1 MADTKMIKKVDHLSL
16 IELLYNT
23 ANKFYYSIPLYQR
36 DYSWKKENISEF
48 INDIFEAYNDK
59 ENNYFFGSIIT
70 VSEDENKEPFKYS
83 LIDGQQRLTTFIL
96 FIKIL
101 NDDFNENY
109 FSKINDFNSD
119 EQDKISEL
127 RIYIKNCLWVDKA
140 KKEFKIKSEKAD
152 DTSKLVDIILGSS
165 NKNDNNILNRNLE
178 YLKKFYE
185 ESKIEH
191 KNNFDLLE
199 FIEFT
204 LKNIEFVKVDT
215 NSRESA
221 LKIFSVLNT
230 RGLELTSTD
239 IIKAE
244 AMYYLPE
251 NRHKDFESKWK
262 SLEKKAYD
270 LNTSLEAL
278 FRYYTIMYDKNNIK
292 GTNNENI
299 KKLWQDKDKWD
310 AIKEFEKFTNC
321 YEYIL
326 NLEDAYIWCL
336 RHLLIMG
343 KNAYTWIP
351 AIITMKFKDYN
362 DAEIIEIAKF
372 LTKWHWLHL
381 INGYTIEKIKAFNFS
396 VIEAIYN
403 QENIKNILEIKPR
416 IILYEGQN
424 MEGLSKNA
432 CKYLRTCNFYQC
444 KWGKAF
450 LYFIHNKVL
459 LEKVLTASVEF
470 IPMKSIME
478 IEHIYPQNPKEDEWL
493 KCSENFKNVLGNLTI
508 LPSRDNK
515 KVGTDID
522 KKIEVYK
529 SKLFMYTPQLSE
541 NEHWTDEKIK
551 LRTEE
556 LIEDF
561 CNYIDIIYYKEN

>member
-1 MADTKMIKKVDHLSL
+1 MADIKMIKDVKHLSL
-16 IELLYNT
+16 IELLSNQT
-23 ANKFYYSIPLYQR
+23 GNEFYYSIPLYQR

-48 INDIFEAYNDK
+48 INDIFEAYNDNK
-59 ENNYFFGSIIT
+59 KSNYFFGSIIT
-70 VSEDENKEPFKYS
+70 VSEDKEPFKFS

-109 FSKINDFNSD
+109 FSKISNFSSD
-119 EQDKISEL
+119 EQDNISEL
-127 RIYIKNCLWVDKA
+127 RISIKNCLWVDKV
-140 KKEFKIKSEKAD
+140 KKELKIVSEKTD
-152 DTSKLVDIILGSS
+152 DTSKLIDVILD
-165 NKNDNNILNRNLE
+165 KPIDNDSILYKNLE
-178 YLKKFYE
+178 HLKNFYNDL
-185 ESKIEH
+185 KIEY
-191 KNNFDLLE
+191 KVNFDLLE
-199 FIEFT
+199 FINFT
-204 LKNIEFVKVDT
+204 LKNIEFVKVET

-221 LKIFSVLNT
+221 LKIFSILNT

-244 AMYYLPE
+244 AMYCLPE
-251 NRHKDFESKWK
+251 NQHKDFESKWK
-262 SLEKKAYD
+262 SLENRAYG
-270 LNTSLEAL
+270 LNTSLESL

-299 KKLWQDKDKWD
+299 KKLWKDKDKWE
-310 AIKEFEKFTNC
+310 AIKEFEKFTDC

-326 NLEDAYIWCL
+326 NLKDAYIWCL

-362 DAEIIEIAKF
+362 DSEIIEIAKF

-403 QENIKNILEIKPR
+403 KTNINDILKIKPR
-416 IILYEGQN
+416 IVLYELQN
-424 MEGLSKNA
+424 IEDLYKNT
-432 CKYLRTCNFYQC
+432 CKYLRTYNFYQC

-459 LEKVLTASVEF
+459 LEKLLPAEIEF
-470 IPMKSIME
+470 TPMKSLIE

-493 KCSENFKNVLGNLTI
+493 ECSENFKNVLGNLTL
-508 LPSRDNK
+508 LPSRENK
-515 KVGTDID
+515 IVGIDID
-522 KKIEVYK
+522 KKIEMYK
-529 SKLFMYTPQLSE
+529 SKLFIYTPQLSK
-541 NEHWTDEKIK
+541 NEPWTDEKIK

-556 LIEDF
+556 LIKDF
-561 CNYIDIIYYKEN
+561 CKYIDITYYEEN

>member
-1 MADTKMIKKVDHLSL
+1 MADTKMIKEVKHLSL
-16 IELLYNT
+16 IELLYNP
-23 ANKFYYSIPLYQR
+23 ANNNFYYSIPLYQR

-48 INDIFEAYNDK
+48 INDIFEAYDDYQKNK
-59 ENNYFFGSIIT
+59 KNNYFFGSIIT
-70 VSEDENKEPFKYS
+70 VSEDKEKYS

-101 NDDFNENY
+101 NYDFDKNY
-109 FSKINDFNSD
+109 FPKINVVNSN
-119 EQDKISEL
+119 ERLKISEL
-127 RIYIKNCLWVDKA
+127 LILINNCLWVDIEN
-140 KKEFKIKSEKAD
+140 KKCKLISEKTD
-152 DTSKLVDIILGSS
+152 DTSKLIDVILDNSTNS
-165 NKNDNNILNRNLE
+165 NSILYKNLE
-178 YLKKFYE
+178 YLKNFYNDL
-185 ESKIEH
+185 KIEY
-191 KNNFDLLE
+191 KDSFNLLE

-204 LKNIEFVKVDT
+204 LKNIEFVKVET

-221 LKIFSVLNT
+221 LKIFSILNT

-244 AMYYLPE
+244 AMYCIPE
-251 NRHKDFESKWK
+251 SQHKDFESKWK

-403 QENIKNILEIKPR
+403 KKDINDILKIEPR
-416 IILYEGQN
+416 VILYEGQN
-424 MEGLSKNA
+424 IEGLSKNA

-459 LEKVLTASVEF
+459 LEKVLTASIEF

-541 NEHWTDEKIK
+541 NEPWTDEKIK

-561 CNYIDIIYYKEN
+561 CKYIDITYYKED